1 MPTVKPLTGAS
12 LPADFPHDLT
22 KNLTAYLAYYLYAI
36 LPCLLTVRKSIG
48 VFAGAFFFCISF
60 AFRRTILWEGR
71 DAKCKRKSKRSS
83 PTASM

>member
-36 LPCLLTVRKSIG
+36 LPCLLTARKSIG
-48 VFAGAFFFCISF
+48 VLLVLFSF
-60 AFRRTILWEGR
+60 A
-71 DAKCKRKSKRSS
+71 
-83 PTASM
+83 